1 MQEKQ
6 ERKLPREEASA
17 PIPQPRREGP
27 VFRALRAEEVQV
39 QVVKVSAERATLA
52 FKPRHKAMVA
62 LLDEARGTM
71 GWGCG
76 YYAVGSKAYCRV
88 GILDED
94 SGELLY
100 KSAGPGGASG
110 RLEEDE
116 AFDRAAA
123 RWGAGRDVW
132 ALPAISLSSES
143 LVIAPVERNGRLAG
157 YEVKDS
163 LSVRDIIRDEEGI
176 LAMVLVNQS
185 GKVLKWEARR

>member
-1 MQEKQ
+1 MT
-6 ERKLPREEASA
+6 KL
-17 PIPQPRREGP
+17 
-27 VFRALRAEEVQV
+27 
-39 QVVKVSAERATLA
+39 
-52 FKPRHKAMVA
+52 
-62 LLDEARGTM
+62 
-71 GWGCG
+71 W
-76 YYAVGSKAYCRV
+76 
-88 GILDED
+88 
-94 SGELLY
+94 
-100 KSAGPGGASG
+100 KSRPWSRPCWNFCSEPEGAS
-110 RLEEDE
+110 
-116 AFDRAAA
+116 